1 MGPKQPSA
9 ELWGFLTFQALPW
22 DPLDS
27 PRPQPCLLDLHP
39 SPLSSGCKWSTPCT
53 SCPPPPRGPWAA
65 LPGWA
70 AGLPTARGQ
79 CSGSGYLLPSFLLL
93 PVICP
98 PTPGRF

>member
-53 SCPPPPRGPWAA
+53 SCPPPPPGP
-65 LPGWA
+65 LGC
-70 AGLPTARGQ
+70 TARL
-79 CSGSGYLLPSFLLL
+79 GSW
-93 PVICP
+93 
-98 PTPGRF
+98 TPDS